1 MSEIDDSPA
10 ARLRAAERYLSAAPI
25 RLLVE
30 DMLNLMER
38 QIPAD
43 KASVFAR
50 VRRAVPNESLR
61 EAFAK
66 GMTKYLSVKELD
78 ALTSFASTP
87 EGRSALGKMSSVMSE
102 FNQALVAEM
111 QSALEKTR
119 SEAQP
124 GGTA

>member
-61 EAFAK
+61 EASAK

-87 EGRSALGKMSSVMSE
+87 EGRTTFS
-102 FNQALVAEM
+102 F
-111 QSALEKTR
+111 TR
-119 SEAQP
+119 GYCWLKP
-124 GGTA
+124 L